1 MCARSRA
8 CTHATLAAF
17 ASAGRFIPYRKGL
30 WGTGFLFTRFHFTP
44 VNRKIITTAFLS
56 LLAIYGICL
65 SVSYL
70 AARMQCGGNNVCPE
84 GTISPLLPEDYSL
97 PFPET
102 AIPAPGLLTEQQAL
116 RKTLTRTIRR
126 VVFSAFME
134 SRKLGMCNKTRG
146 QLRINFKSYQNN
158 RWGGEF
164 PSSCLG
170 FYLR

>member
-1 MCARSRA
+1 MHTCNPGSICKRRQIY
-8 CTHATLAAF
+8 TVQ
-17 ASAGRFIPYRKGL
+17 KGAV
-30 WGTGFLFTRFHFTP
+30 GNVFLFTRFHFTP

-126 VVFSAFME
+126 VVFLS
-134 SRKLGMCNKTRG
+134 
-146 QLRINFKSYQNN
+146 IY
-158 RWGGEF
+158 GEQKI
-164 PSSCLG
+164 
-170 FYLR
+170 RNV